1 MSRLARQPEL
11 SRRFEELLDRIH
23 PLNAYKTSS
32 HEPPSVPSVRWCR
45 VETLIG
51 DIERFQ
57 SVVARLLYTMECNLL
72 LPGRGIGYD
81 DHRYRGL
88 GRGLLL
94 RCYARE
100 GGWQAA
106 FDYARTG
113 NNGGIAGVCKTLAA
127 RWAHEGSA
135 EVVRARVNGFYH
147 RLSPADRDRVVDLY
161 LARYGHLLPPEITED
176 GAGRIRGAAFTRVLE
191 AHPRLYERTR

>member
-23 PLNAYKTSS
+23 PSRLQDEFARAA
-32 HEPPSVPSVRWCR
+32 ERAVRQVVPR
-45 VETLIG
+45 ETLIG

-127 RWAHEGSA
+127 RWAHEGST